1 MASCAGSKGGISK
14 YFQEKLIEIT
24 IEKARG
30 KKKSVVIIDKV
41 KAENK

>member
-1 MASCAGSKGGISK
+1 MASCAGSKGGILK

-30 KKKSVVIIDKV
+30 KKKSVVNIDKD
-41 KAENK
+41 KEENK